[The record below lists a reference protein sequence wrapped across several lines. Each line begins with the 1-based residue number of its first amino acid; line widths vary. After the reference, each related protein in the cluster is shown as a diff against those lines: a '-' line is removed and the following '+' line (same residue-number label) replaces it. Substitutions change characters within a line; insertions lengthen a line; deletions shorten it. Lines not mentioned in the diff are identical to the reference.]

1 MRRVCAVL
9 VCCAVVQLIVPAR
22 AYAWWDFLEEFSGA
36 GPFKGVDVDVRLACF
51 VDTSGVAATHLPAI
65 KATIVAQNASIQARS
80 AQADKIPAAQVL
92 ARAQDALRAWRDA
105 TQLWEEVARSSA
117 RILIDAKREAEL
129 LQASANVA
137 EREAEQSAPDT
148 RDAANLRA
156 AARVQAAADAFAVV
170 ARAQEAAVTGD
181 LREKFVFA
189 GLGVVYSS
197 CNLKK
202 GERRRGSIDFGTRFV
217 WTHHDPR
224 FTNGMGA
231 QIFLT
236 TAEPAVSWTVFNPS
250 KGPRWKWADW
260 VDYGI
265 GGGFYWISSTEFPSF
280 GGGFLEPVRFDL
292 HAPTA
297 LPPWTRI
304 LVVRLGLL
312 VFPGG
317 FEPTAFGAVHPEN
330 ARRIPRDMVKTLSIS
345 ADLEPL
351 LDKLH

>member
-9 VCCAVVQLIVPAR
+9 VCCAVVQLMVPSR

-65 KATIVAQNASIQARS
+65 RATIAAQNASIQART
-80 AQADKIPAAQVL
+80 AQADKIPSAEAL
-92 ARAQDALRAWRDA
+92 TRAQNALGAWKGA
-105 TQLWEEVARSSA
+105 TQLWEELARLSA
-117 RILIDAKREAEL
+117 RALIDARREAEL
-129 LQASANVA
+129 LEASANVA
-137 EREAEQSAPDT
+137 EREAEQASPDAK
-148 RDAANLRA
+148 DAANLRA
-156 AARVQAAADAFAVV
+156 VARVQAAADAYAVV
-170 ARAQEAAVTGD
+170 ARAEEALATSDIRAKV
-181 LREKFVFA
+181 LFP
-189 GLGVVYSS
+189 GLGVVYSA

-224 FTNGMGA
+224 FANGTGA

-265 GGGFYWISSTEFPSF
+265 GGGFYWVSSTEFPSF
-280 GGGFLEPVRFDL
+280 GAGFLEPVRFDV

-317 FEPTAFGAVHPEN
+317 FEPTAFGAVKPEN
-330 ARRIPRDMVKTLSIS
+330 ARRIPRDVVKTISFS

-351 LDKLH
+351 LEKLR